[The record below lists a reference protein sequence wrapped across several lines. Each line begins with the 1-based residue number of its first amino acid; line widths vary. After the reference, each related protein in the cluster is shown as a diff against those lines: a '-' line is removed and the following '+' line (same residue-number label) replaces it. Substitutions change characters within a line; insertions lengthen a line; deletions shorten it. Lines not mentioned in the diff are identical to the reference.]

1 MGWFVPGRILEQP
14 QPMGDFRDL
23 EVWKRSYAL
32 TLGIYKATRE
42 FPTSELYGITSQL
55 RRAAVSVASS
65 LAEGSG
71 RAGDPDFAR
80 FAKIARG
87 SVCEVQC
94 QLMLAADLAYGDRET
109 LAALEREAREINLML
124 RGLIRFLQSRV
135 KSRESISRV

>member
-1 MGWFVPGRILEQP
+1 
-14 QPMGDFRDL
+14 MGDFKLL

-42 FPTSELYGITSQL
+42 FPTSELYGLTSQL
-55 RRAAVSVASS
+55 RRAAVSVASNV
-65 LAEGSG
+65 AEGCG
-71 RAGDPDFAR
+71 RAGDPDLGR

-94 QLMLAADLAYGDRET
+94 QLMLAADLGYGKRET

-124 RGLIRFLQSRV
+124 RGLIRFLRGQQSRV
-135 KSRESISRV
+135 ESR